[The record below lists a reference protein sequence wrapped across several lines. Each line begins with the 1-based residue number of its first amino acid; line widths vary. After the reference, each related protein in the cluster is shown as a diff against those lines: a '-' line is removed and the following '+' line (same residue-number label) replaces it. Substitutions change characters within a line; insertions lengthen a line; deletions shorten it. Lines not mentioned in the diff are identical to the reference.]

1 MLRLDGIYQHPASTA
16 QQAAVLTEPHAG
28 WLQIQDASSDE
39 ILWQGDDYQAD
50 ELLPGLPLRLSL
62 GNGGC
67 FETSQTT
74 HLPSRFK
81 HHAKLAGMERSTLLA
96 LLAIVLIPLICGWAY
111 LRGIPALAYQL
122 VPYVPSSV
130 VTAIDEQTVYAL
142 DNTMLNASTLPQQRQ
157 NQLREQWMAAIAELG
172 RLTVPVRRIE
182 FRDAPEVGANA
193 FALPGGTIV
202 VTDQLVELL
211 KDQPD
216 ALLAVLLH
224 ELGHVQHQHGLKML
238 TQSAANAVILAV
250 ALGDLS
256 AMQEVVVGSATS
268 MAQASFSREFEGQA
282 DQFAHQQLTTLGKS
296 PTAFADALKA
306 LAKAHDIEPGDEEG
320 LLSFFSSHPA
330 IAERIKNASN

>member
-1 MLRLDGIYQHPASTA
+1 MLRLEGVYQHPASTA
-16 QQAAVLTEPHAG
+16 QQAAVLIEPDAG
-28 WLQIQDASSDE
+28 WLQVLDAITTDV
-39 ILWQGDDYQAD
+39 LWQGSDYQAD

-67 FETSQTT
+67 FETSDTT
-74 HLPSRFK
+74 QLPSRLK
-81 HHAKLAGMERSTLLA
+81 HHAKLAGMERSTALA
-96 LLAIVLIPLICGWAY
+96 LLAIVLIPLLCGWVY
-111 LRGIPALAYQL
+111 FRGIPALAYQL
-122 VPYVPSSV
+122 VPYVPNSV
-130 VTAIDEQTVYAL
+130 ATAIDEQTVYAL
-142 DNTMLNASTLPQQRQ
+142 DTTMLNASSLPQAQQNLLRQ
-157 NQLREQWMAAIAELG
+157 QWSAAFAQLGTLAI
-172 RLTVPVRRIE
+172 PVRRIE
-182 FRDAPEVGANA
+182 FRDAPKVGANA

-211 KDQPD
+211 KVQPD

-256 AMQEVVVGSATS
+256 TMQEVVVGSATS
-268 MAQASFSREFEGQA
+268 MAQASFSREFEAQA
-282 DQFAHQQLTTLGKS
+282 DQFAHQGLTQLGKS

-306 LAKAHDIEPGDEEG
+306 LAKGHGIDPNDDEG
-320 LLSFFSSHPA
+320 LLHYFSSHPA

>member
-1 MLRLDGIYQHPASTA
+1 MLRVEGIYQHPASTA

-28 WLQIQDASSDE
+28 WLQVHDAISDE
-39 ILWQGDDYQAD
+39 ILWQGGDYHAD
-50 ELLPGLPLRLSL
+50 ELLPGLPLRLSF

-67 FETSQTT
+67 FETSNTSQ
-74 HLPSRFK
+74 LPSRLK
-81 HHAKLAGMERSTLLA
+81 HHGTVAGLERSTVLA
-96 LLAIVLIPLICGWAY
+96 VLAIVLIPLMCGWAY
-111 LRGIPALAYQL
+111 FRGIPALAYQL
-122 VPYVPSSV
+122 VPYVPHSV

-142 DNTMLNASTLPQQRQ
+142 DKTMLNASTLPQEKQS
-157 NQLREQWMAAIAELG
+157 QLRQQWTTAFRSLG
-172 RLTVPVRRIE
+172 ALSVPVARIE
-182 FRDAPEVGANA
+182 FRDAPKVGANA

-202 VTDQLVELL
+202 VTDQLVDLL

-268 MAQASFSREFEGQA
+268 MAQASFSREFEVQA

-320 LLSFFSSHPA
+320 LLQYFSSHPA
-330 IAERIKNASN
+330 IAERIKHASN